1 MAPESHNR
9 GRGSGRTAFAAAGT
23 VVVFALTGCSALS
36 GLLPGGGDEAE
47 PSPEPA
53 ETVDAAP
60 LMAEALADLAAY
72 PALTAT
78 GQVAESVGGQ
88 VQDTA
93 LTVADSGAT
102 SGTVQVNG
110 AEGELISVDGRTYV
124 RAAEDFW
131 LDRGVFGPDFD
142 DFEGNW
148 VRTSASQTGIDP
160 ATTLAPADLA
170 AILGTL
176 EIEEADAVEENL
188 DGTLTYRVDLAG
200 ERDQVWINAETN
212 QIQRIAI
219 EELVPE
225 GAETG
230 PQVRLDLVQAEQPEI
245 EELYDGLITTVEEE
259 LTSSRDARVE
269 VAWEGDPDL
278 TCEDGPN
285 CTWSG
290 TVADSG
296 GTAGGSVSVRMDV
309 TFSEE
314 ELGQLECSD
323 SGTLEA
329 GSTLEL
335 SCSADYNNVSTSEQE
350 RSVDGEARLSTRG
363 MSGDEQEAVLTALR
377 EQREATLTGEGA
389 AGDGAG
395 AEESPAEDGSGN

>member
-1 MAPESHNR
+1 MAPVSHNR
-9 GRGSGRTAFAAAGT
+9 GRRSGRTALATAGT
-23 VVVFALTGCSALS
+23 VVVLALTGCSALS
-36 GLLPGGGDEAE
+36 GLLPGGEEE
-47 PSPEPA
+47 PSPEPT

-60 LMAEALADLAAY
+60 LMEEALADLAAY

-148 VRTSASQTGIDP
+148 VRTSAGQTGIDP
-160 ATTLAPADLA
+160 ATTLAPAELA
-170 AILGTL
+170 AILGEL

-200 ERDQVWINAETN
+200 ERDQVWIDAETN

-225 GAETG
+225 DAETG
-230 PQVRLDLVQAEQPEI
+230 PQVRLDLAQAEQSET
-245 EELYDGLITTVEEE
+245 EQLYDGLITAVEEE

-269 VAWEGDPDL
+269 VAWQGDPAL
-278 TCEDGPN
+278 TCEDGPD

-296 GTAGGSVSVRMDV
+296 DAEGGSVAVRMDV

-323 SGTLEA
+323 GGTLEA
-329 GSTLEL
+329 GGTLEL
-335 SCSADYNNVSTSEQE
+335 SCGADYDNVSTSEQE

-363 MSGDEQEAVLTALR
+363 MSGDDQEAVLTALR
-377 EQREATLTGEGA
+377 EQREATLAGEGA
-389 AGDGAG
+389 AADGTD
-395 AEESPAEDGSGN
+395 AEESPAENGSGN